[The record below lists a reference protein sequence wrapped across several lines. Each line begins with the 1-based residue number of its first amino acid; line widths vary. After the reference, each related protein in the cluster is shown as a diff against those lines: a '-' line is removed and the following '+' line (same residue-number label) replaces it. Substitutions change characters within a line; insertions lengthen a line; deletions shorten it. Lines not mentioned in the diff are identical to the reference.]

1 MKITTY
7 YEKKNHITILEVPDE
22 ECRSFEERD
31 YQNRLEQAVD
41 KKAVERRSLQQI
53 MDEDFN
59 KPTFNRNQTESR
71 RHVLLSALDPEE
83 RYLADEAEL
92 LPQLL
97 RREKYEELYRAIGK
111 LKPKQRKLLY
121 RIFWEEKKQA
131 EVAREE
137 HVTEA
142 AIAGRMQRIYA
153 NLRKDLESKKN
164 FSKKPLSF
172 ASFVS
177 YK

>member
-1 MKITTY
+1 MKIFTY
-7 YEKKNHITILEVPDE
+7 YEQKNRITVLEVPDE
-22 ECRSFEERD
+22 ECESWVERD
-31 YQNRLEQAVD
+31 YQNRLAKAGD
-41 KKAVERRSLQQI
+41 KALVERRSAQQI

-83 RYLADEAEL
+83 RYLADETEL
-92 LPQLL
+92 LPKLL

-111 LKPKQRKLLY
+111 LKPQQRKLLY

-153 NLRKDLESKKN
+153 NLRKDLESKKIFQKN
-164 FSKKPLSF
+164 H
-172 ASFVS
+172 
-177 YK
+177 

>member
-1 MKITTY
+1 MKIFTY
-7 YEKKNHITILEVPDE
+7 YEQKNRITVLEVPDE
-22 ECRSFEERD
+22 ECESWVERD
-31 YQNRLEQAVD
+31 YQNRLAKAED
-41 KKAVERRSLQQI
+41 KALVERRSAQQI

-59 KPTFNRNQTESR
+59 KPTFNRNQAESR

-83 RYLADEAEL
+83 RYLADETEL
-92 LPQLL
+92 LPELL

-111 LKPKQRKLLY
+111 LKPQQRKLLY

-142 AIAGRMQRIYA
+142 AIAGRMQRIYV
-153 NLRKDLESKKN
+153 NLRKDLESKKIFQKN
-164 FSKKPLSF
+164 H
-172 ASFVS
+172 
-177 YK
+177 